1 MYLLSKNDQLKTAI
15 IISVIFHALL
25 LLIFFFIKVG
35 FDYKISDFT
44 EIAFASGRRSPTRPA
59 VTPRKTQP
67 PPSESKKVELPSET
81 VKLPMRQML
90 EDEPPLKVANQRKK
104 VSSTETDVVPQ
115 LSNFEKRETITDENL
130 TNPVFDEKET
140 ALVDEGLSPDDKIL
154 PSTTPTKIT
163 GTGDQA
169 PFEIEGQVAN
179 RTVAYKVIPDYP
191 PNLQKQA
198 IVKISFTVL
207 PNGRIGEM
215 IPQIKA
221 DAQLENITMD
231 ALRQWRFNALPSHE
245 EQRVERGVITFRYLL
260 K

>member
-15 IISVIFHALL
+15 ITSVIFHALL
-25 LLIFFFIKVG
+25 LLIFFLIQVG

-44 EIAFASGRRSPTRPA
+44 EIAFASGRRSPATSA
-59 VTPRKTQP
+59 VTPRKIQP
-67 PPSESKKVELPSET
+67 PPSETKNVELPSET
-81 VKLPMRQML
+81 VKLPLRQML
-90 EDEPPLKVANQRKK
+90 EEETPLKVTDQQKK
-104 VSSTETDVVPQ
+104 VSSTENDFVPQ
-115 LSNFEKRETITDENL
+115 LSNFEKRESITDQDL
-130 TNPVFDEKET
+130 TKPVFDEKET
-140 ALVDEGLSPDDKIL
+140 ALHDVGLSPDDKIL
-154 PSTTPTKIT
+154 PSTAPSTIS
-163 GTGDQA
+163 GSGEQS

-198 IVKISFTVL
+198 VVKISFTVL

-221 DAQLENITMD
+221 DAQLESITMD

>member
-1 MYLLSKNDQLKTAI
+1 MNQLSKNDQLKTAI
-15 IISVIFHALL
+15 FISLIFHALL
-25 LLIFFFIKVG
+25 LTVFCIIQVG

-44 EIAFASGRRSPTRPA
+44 EIAFASRKPSPARPA
-59 VTPRKTQP
+59 KTPRKIQP
-67 PPSESKKVELPSET
+67 PPSESKNVELPSEI
-81 VKLPMRQML
+81 VKLPLRQML
-90 EDEPPLKVANQRKK
+90 EEEIPLKVANQRKK
-104 VSSTETDVVPQ
+104 VSSTENDFVPQ
-115 LSNFEKRETITDENL
+115 LTNFEKRESVTDQNIL
-130 TNPVFDEKET
+130 NPVFDEKEV
-140 ALVDEGLSPDDKIL
+140 AQIDDGISPENKIL
-154 PSTTPTKIT
+154 PSITPTKIT
-163 GTGDQA
+163 GTGSQS

-198 IVKISFTVL
+198 VVKISFTVL